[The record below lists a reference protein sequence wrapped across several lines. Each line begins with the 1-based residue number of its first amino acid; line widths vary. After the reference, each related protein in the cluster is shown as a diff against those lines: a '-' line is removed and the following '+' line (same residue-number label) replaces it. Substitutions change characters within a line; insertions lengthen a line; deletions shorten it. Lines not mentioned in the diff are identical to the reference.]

1 MQEIVALRDEISGI
15 LVHFEH
21 SPRKRDC
28 CISWWDL
35 QIFWCIFCCYIYLF
49 WDCKPMVAG
58 MESRGLNADSR
69 TPHEMSIE
77 SSRQRVLAHGVA
89 ANRQCGIIVDIMQW
103 CAFVPDHV
111 PAKNTKQNQSFSSF
125 STRHTR
131 TSNSD
136 LDEILKLKAATE
148 YWNSYAYNSI

>member
-1 MQEIVALRDEISGI
+1 MVHFERSPCKRLLHLVMKYPEFWCILSTVHAREIVAFRDEICRFFGASFVVI
-15 LVHFEH
+15 
-21 SPRKRDC
+21 
-28 CISWWDL
+28 
-35 QIFWCIFCCYIYLF
+35 YIYLF

-77 SSRQRVLAHGVA
+77 SSRQGVLAHGVA

-125 STRHTR
+125 STRHSILGLRTPTWTR
-131 TSNSD
+131 S
-136 LDEILKLKAATE
+136 
-148 YWNSYAYNSI
+148 